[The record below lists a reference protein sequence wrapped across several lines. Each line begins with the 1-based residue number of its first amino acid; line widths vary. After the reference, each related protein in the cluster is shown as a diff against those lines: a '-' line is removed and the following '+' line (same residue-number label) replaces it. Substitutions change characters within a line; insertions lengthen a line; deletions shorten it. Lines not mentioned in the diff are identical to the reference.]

1 VFRVPCS
8 VFRVPCSVQSIQQC
22 VCKSLFKVGIVR
34 LFLNNISL
42 VSITFLLLLSGCS
55 GSSGNIPA
63 TALLQSISVT
73 PANQSTPTGGAVQF
87 TAIATYG
94 GGTKV
99 DISSTAIWSS
109 TSTTIATVNAS
120 GLASGL
126 SAGTTTI
133 TATSGTISGSNSLT
147 VTTAVLNSIV
157 VTPAN
162 PNIAPGLTQQLT
174 ATGTYS
180 DGTTANIT
188 TLVTWTSNTPSIATV
203 NGAGLATG
211 VTSGT
216 SIFTAS
222 MGIVSGSTIPALS
235 NEVEANNAPA
245 TANALTPTVTLTGQL
260 LSNLDLDYYKVT
272 AAGPGA
278 ISVAVAATSNFS
290 NVGGWSIS
298 ILDSTSTV
306 LASANCNTCSNNINA
321 GITTAGTYYVLV
333 QAPSGTS
340 SANNSTQNYT
350 LNLSLSNKTNT
361 VEVEPNNTPAT
372 ANTLTSAITM
382 TGQLLSNAD
391 LDYYKVTATGPGAI
405 SVAVAATSSFSN
417 VGGWSISILDSTST
431 VLASANCN
439 TCSNNINAGITTAG
453 TYYVLVQAPSGT
465 SSANNSTQNYTINV
479 TTP

>member
-1 VFRVPCS
+1 LK
-8 VFRVPCSVQSIQQC
+8 SI
-22 VCKSLFKVGIVR
+22 
-34 LFLNNISL
+34 
-42 VSITFLLLLSGCS
+42 
-55 GSSGNIPA
+55 
-63 TALLQSISVT
+63 
-73 PANQSTPTGGAVQF
+73 AV
-87 TAIATYG
+87 I
-94 GGTKV
+94 
-99 DISSTAIWSS
+99 
-109 TSTTIATVNAS
+109 
-120 GLASGL
+120 
-126 SAGTTTI
+126 
-133 TATSGTISGSNSLT
+133 
-147 VTTAVLNSIV
+147 
-157 VTPAN
+157 PAN
-162 PNIAPGLTQQLT
+162 PNIIPGQTQQLT

-188 TLVTWTSNTPSIATV
+188 ALVTWTSDTPSVATV

-222 MGIVSGSTIPALS
+222 MGIISGSTVPALS

-278 ISVAVAATSNFS
+278 ISVAFTGGATAGN
-290 NVGGWSIS
+290 GWTIS
-298 ILDSTSTV
+298 ILDSASTV
-306 LASANCNTCSNNINA
+306 LASANIVSILASSQTISA
-321 GITTAGTYYVLV
+321 GISAAGTYYVLI

-361 VEVEPNNTPAT
+361 VEVEPNNAPAT
-372 ANTLTSAITM
+372 ANILTPTVTL
-382 TGQLLSNAD
+382 TGQLLSNLD

-405 SVAVAATSSFSN
+405 SVAFTGGATAGN
-417 VGGWSISILDSTST
+417 GWTITILDSAST
-431 VLASANCN
+431 VLASANIVSILASSQ
-439 TCSNNINAGITTAG
+439 TISAGIPAAG